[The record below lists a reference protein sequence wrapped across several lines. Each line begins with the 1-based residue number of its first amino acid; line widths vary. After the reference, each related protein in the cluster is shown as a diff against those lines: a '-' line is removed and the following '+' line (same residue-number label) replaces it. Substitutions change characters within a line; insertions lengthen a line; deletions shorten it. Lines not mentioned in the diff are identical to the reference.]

1 MLPHSD
7 TASFIATTAE
17 DAFLVATMISAGDT
31 AIPANSFRNTASSCN
46 DYAVATPIIISNTA
60 GDGFT
65 FNALEDMLHEGGETI
80 ILVIKDID
88 RNLLGEWVGSDVARE
103 FTIYV
108 RANDDAAQFSEWS
121 RSVSRS

>member
-1 MLPHSD
+1 
-7 TASFIATTAE
+7 
-17 DAFLVATMISAGDT
+17 
-31 AIPANSFRNTASSCN
+31 
-46 DYAVATPIIISNTA
+46 
-60 GDGFT
+60 
-65 FNALEDMLHEGGETI
+65 MLHEGGETI

-121 RSVSRS
+121 RSDSRS